1 MSYYLILMEI
11 SWLESSSSKVFYLIR
26 EILIVEKV
34 SVLAITKNGVNIGLK
49 LKEYFPNWEIFAPSK
64 FSNENKG
71 IVWYSE
77 STSEKIVELFKNN
90 NALICLFSLGAVI
103 RLIAPYLKD
112 KKTDPAVIVIDD
124 KTSFVISVLSGH
136 LGGANELTQT
146 IAQKLGAVPVIT
158 TAADVN
164 KTIAVDL
171 LGREFGWKIDDDS
184 TVTKISAHMVNEENI
199 GIYQEAGKMN
209 WRKELPKNVKIY
221 HSLEEMKNS
230 DSKGY
235 LIISDRILEGDFL
248 KNSVVYRPPSLV
260 VGIGLHWDTSK
271 ETIRE
276 GLDFCLQKFK
286 LSEKSIAKLV
296 SIKKPEDVKGLVDI
310 GKEMR
315 ITVEY
320 VDREDLAGISAPNP
334 SDTVKA
340 FEGTSSVSEAAAI
353 KVSGGKLV
361 VEKQKFP
368 PNLTIAIARIL
379 D

>member
-1 MSYYLILMEI
+1 MEKI
-11 SWLESSSSKVFYLIR
+11 
-26 EILIVEKV
+26 
-34 SVLAITKNGVNIGLK
+34 SVLAITKNGVNIGLR
-49 LKEYFPNWEIFAPSK
+49 LKEYFPNCEIYAPSK
-64 FSNENKG
+64 FSNDSKE

-77 STSEKIVELFKNN
+77 STSEKLVELFKNN

-103 RLIAPYLKD
+103 RLIAPHLKD

-124 KTSFVISVLSGH
+124 KTNFVISVLSGH
-136 LGGANELTQT
+136 LGGANELTQI
-146 IAQKLGAVPVIT
+146 IAQKLDAIPVIT

-171 LGREFGWKIDDDS
+171 VGREFGWKIDDDS
-184 TVTKISAHMVNEENI
+184 TVTKISAYMVNEENI
-199 GIYQEAGKMN
+199 GIYQETGKMN
-209 WRKELPKNVKIY
+209 WWKELPKNVKIY

-230 DSKGY
+230 NARGY

-271 ETIRE
+271 EIIKD
-276 GLDFCLQKFK
+276 GLDLCLQKFK
-286 LSEKSIAKLV
+286 LSEKSIAKFV
-296 SIKKPEDVKGLVDI
+296 SIKKPEDIKGLVDI
-310 GKEMR
+310 GKEMG

-320 VDREDLAGISAPNP
+320 VNREDLAEISAPNP

-353 KVSGGKLV
+353 KVSGGELI